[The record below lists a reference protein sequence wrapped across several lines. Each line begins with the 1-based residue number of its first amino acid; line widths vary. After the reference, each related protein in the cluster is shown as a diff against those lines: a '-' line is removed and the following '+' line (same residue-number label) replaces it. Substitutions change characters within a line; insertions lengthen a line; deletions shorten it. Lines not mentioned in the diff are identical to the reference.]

1 MWHRWRIFLLRRRR
15 GCQSLQPVVGT
26 LRPASLL
33 RACPENSSQDLPLN
47 SVMVR
52 PDRAGKGG
60 ALFLKLEGG
69 SVKGALREARL
80 ARVGRMNGAESA
92 GEDSVRRPWQ

>member
-1 MWHRWRIFLLRRRR
+1 M
-15 GCQSLQPVVGT
+15 GT
-26 LRPASLL
+26 WRPASLL

-47 SVMVR
+47 SVLVK
-52 PDRAGKGG
+52 PDQAGKGD

-69 SVKGALREARL
+69 GVKGALGEARL
-80 ARVGRMNGAESA
+80 AGVGRMNVADSA

>member
-1 MWHRWRIFLLRRRR
+1 MGARVCR
-15 GCQSLQPVVGT
+15 PVVGT
-26 LRPASLL
+26 WLPASLL

-47 SVMVR
+47 FLTVK
-52 PDRAGKGG
+52 PDQAGKGD

-69 SVKGALREARL
+69 RVKGALREARL
-80 ARVGRMNGAESA
+80 AWVGRMNDAESA